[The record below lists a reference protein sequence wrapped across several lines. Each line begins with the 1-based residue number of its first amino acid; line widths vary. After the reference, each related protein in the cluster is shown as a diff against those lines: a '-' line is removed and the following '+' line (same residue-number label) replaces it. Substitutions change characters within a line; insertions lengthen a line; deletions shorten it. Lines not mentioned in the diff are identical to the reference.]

1 MKRGE
6 DPFQSFLVLLN
17 SVCNPNQNSGA
28 GGLARS
34 PNLTMRENP
43 GTSPLQISRIS
54 NPIFTLSTSFNY
66 LNTVMLPNST

>member
-34 PNLTMRENP
+34 PNYERE
-43 GTSPLQISRIS
+43 SR
-54 NPIFTLSTSFNY
+54 NVTLANFPDLKSYFY
-66 LNTVMLPNST
+66 AIH